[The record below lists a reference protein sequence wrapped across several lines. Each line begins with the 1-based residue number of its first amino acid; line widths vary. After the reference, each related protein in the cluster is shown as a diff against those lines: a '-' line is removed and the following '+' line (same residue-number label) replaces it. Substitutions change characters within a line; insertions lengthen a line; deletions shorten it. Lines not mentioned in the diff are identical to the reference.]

1 MDLFDRGKDG
11 AGEGG
16 GAPLAARMRPRTL
29 DEFIGQEGILGPG
42 KLLRRSIE
50 ADRISSVLLWGPP
63 GTGKTTL
70 AHVIALRTRSQFLS
84 INAVLA
90 GVKDIRAAID
100 SAREARARDGRRT
113 ILFVDE
119 VHRFNKAQ
127 QDALLPH
134 VENGTIILIG
144 ATTENPYFEVIK
156 PLVSRSR
163 IFRLEPLTHEHLETV
178 ARRALADPERGYGG
192 RRIEIHDDALRHLVD
207 VAQGDARSLL
217 NAIEL
222 AVETTP
228 PDARGVTVIDR
239 GVAEESI
246 QRRAILYDKDG
257 DAHYDTISAFIKSLR
272 GSDPDAALYWMAKML
287 HAGEDPRFIARR
299 MVIFA
304 SEDVGLADPRA
315 ISVAVAAAHAVEYV
329 GMPECQFNL
338 SEACLYLATAPKSNS
353 AMAYFDALKKIEET
367 GIDEVPDPLK
377 DASRDREGL
386 GHGVG
391 YKYPHAYRE
400 HWVAQQYLPD
410 RLQGLRFY
418 EPSDQGDEAA
428 VAERVARLRAQQS
441 EGLSLEREIEEA
453 ERRRRG
459 WRGFLAEQ
467 EKIHGAARI
476 RSQVRILDAARIRT
490 HDAVLDLGSPPGLL
504 AWGALDRAPLGRVVI
519 ACAEGAPLRALAP
532 IVRDRALDRIVRI
545 VRAGAG
551 GLPFG
556 GDSFDAAVGRSVFA
570 PIGDRIRAAH
580 EILRVLRPGGRLAVE
595 EPVAR
600 LSDRLSDAIDARALR
615 GLAVEVRAAED
626 DAFREGPPL
635 VSFDDEAL
643 TAILRDVGFAEVETR
658 RGSETYSVQVTR
670 EMIARWVEPSRGP
683 LPSYADLVRD
693 RLSPQAWRSFCEIL
707 ERSLLGRRIE
717 RKRVVAIVAGLRA

>member
-1 MDLFDRGKDG
+1 MDLFDREKDG
-11 AGEGG
+11 TAGGE
-16 GAPLAARMRPRTL
+16 PLAARMRPRTL

-42 KLLRRSIE
+42 KLLRRAIE

-217 NAIEL
+217 NALEL

-228 PDARGVTVIDR
+228 PDARGAVVIDR

-287 HAGEDPRFIARR
+287 HAGEDPRFVARR

-304 SEDVGLADPRA
+304 SEDIGLADPRA

-338 SEACLYLATAPKSNS
+338 SQACLYLATAPKSNS
-353 AMAYFDALKKIEET
+353 TMAYFDALKKIEET

-400 HWVAQQYLPD
+400 HWVAQQYLPG

-428 VAERVARLRAQQS
+428 VAERVARLRARQA
-441 EGLSLEREIEEA
+441 EGLSLEREIEDS

-459 WRGFLAEQ
+459 FRGFLAQ
-467 EKIHGAARI
+467 EERIHGAARI
-476 RSQVRILDAARIRT
+476 RSRDRILDAAKIRT
-490 HDAVLDLGSPPGLL
+490 RDAVLDLGSPPGLL
-504 AWGALDRAPLGRVVI
+504 AWAILDRAPLGRVAV
-519 ACAEGAPLRALAP
+519 ASAGGAALRALAA
-532 IVRDRALDRIVRI
+532 IVRERALDRIVRI
-545 VRAGAG
+545 VRADPR

-556 GDSFDAAVGRSVFA
+556 GDSFDAAAGRGVLA
-570 PIGDRIRAAH
+570 PIEDRIRAAR
-580 EILRVLRPGGRLAVE
+580 EILRILRPGGRIAVE

-600 LSDRLSDAIDARALR
+600 LSDRLSDAIDIEALGGIGR
-615 GLAVEVRAAED
+615 EIRAAED
-626 DAFREGPPL
+626 DAFAEGPAL
-635 VSFDDEAL
+635 VAFDDEAL
-643 TAILRDVGFAEVETR
+643 AETLRETGFEEVEVR
-658 RGSETYSVQVTR
+658 RIAETFSVRVAGET
-670 EMIARWVEPSRGP
+670 IARWLEPSRGP
-683 LPSYADLVRD
+683 VPSYADLVRD
-693 RLSPQAWRSFCEIL
+693 RLSPEAWRALCEAI

-717 RKRVVAIVAGLRA
+717 RKRVAALITGLRA